1 MISYALFSPGISAR
15 LDAGMPF
22 LRGFIE
28 DFS

>member
-1 MISYALFSPGISAR
+1 MISYALFSPGISAQP
-15 LDAGMPF
+15 DAEMPF